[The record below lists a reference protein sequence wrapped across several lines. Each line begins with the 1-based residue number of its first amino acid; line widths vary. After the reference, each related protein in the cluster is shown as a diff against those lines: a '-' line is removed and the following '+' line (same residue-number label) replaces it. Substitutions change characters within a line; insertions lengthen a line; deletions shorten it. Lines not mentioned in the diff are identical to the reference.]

1 MPESTAGYLR
11 SGFQQRGPG
20 RGWIFASDQ
29 LTEMAFKATGK
40 DKVTEEGRREGS
52 ERWVTLLF
60 GVEAYRCPDPP
71 VWPAEA
77 ASELPAV
84 IELCRRDGS
93 WREALARV
101 P

>member
-40 DKVTEEGRREGS
+40 DKVTEEGSREGS
-52 ERWVTLLF
+52 VRWLPSYLGWRVIGAQIYLSGRQRQPLSSLLSSSSP
-60 GVEAYRCPDPP
+60 GEIEA
-71 VWPAEA
+71 
-77 ASELPAV
+77 
-84 IELCRRDGS
+84 GGKH
-93 WREALARV
+93 
-101 P
+101 